1 MQHLTDYFCLTHTY
15 LYIYTSCN
23 YWESSLNST
32 LDGYLDRTTHLIIVV
47 GIALLLV
54 ILGTAGY
61 MVIEEWT
68 VLDSLYMTV
77 ITLSTIGYGEVN
89 PVSPQGRIFTL
100 VLIVMGVGFFL
111 YVIGNVVQF
120 LVEGR
125 IRLVLG
131 RHKLDKQIS
140 QLNNHYIVCGYGRM
154 GRAFCRYLIQKNL
167 DFLVIEKN
175 EERIPIMNTD
185 HVLYVTGEATVEEN
199 LLKAGIKRASN
210 LIAALGSD
218 ADNVFLVL
226 LAKGLNPNVY
236 VVARASQNASKRPLD
251 TAGADVVVSPF
262 DIGARR
268 MAHAILRPGVI
279 RFLEHA
285 FADESTDIHIEEIP
299 VAASSKL
306 VDVTLQESGIRQR
319 FDLIILSI
327 IKEDGNML
335 FNPSAGTTIGAGQKV
350 IAVGAHESLI
360 QLEKILNP

>member
-1 MQHLTDYFCLTHTY
+1 
-15 LYIYTSCN
+15 
-23 YWESSLNST
+23 
-32 LDGYLDRTTHLIIVV
+32 LDGYLDRATHLIIGVV
-47 GIALLLV
+47 IAAFLV
-54 ILGTAGY
+54 AIGTAGY
-61 MVIEEWT
+61 VVIEDWT
-68 VLDSLYMTV
+68 ILDSLYMTV

-89 PVSPQGRIFTL
+89 PVSQPGRIFTL
-100 VLIVMGVGFFL
+100 ILIVMGVGFFL

-154 GRAFCRYLIQKNL
+154 GRAFCRYLTQKHL
-167 DFLVIEKN
+167 KFVVIEKN
-175 EERIPIMNTD
+175 ADRIPVMNAE
-185 HVLYVTGEATVEEN
+185 HVLYVAGEATIEEN

-210 LIAALGSD
+210 LIATLGTD

-226 LAKGLNPNVY
+226 LAKGLNPRLY
-236 VVARASQNASKRPLD
+236 VVARASQNASKKPLD

-268 MAHAILRPGVI
+268 MAHAILRPNVI
-279 RFLEHA
+279 RFLEYA

-306 VDVTLQESGIRQR
+306 VDVTLQESGIRQTY
-319 FDLIILSI
+319 DLIILSI

-335 FNPSAGTTIGAGQKV
+335 FNPSASTTIGAGHSV
-350 IAVGAHESLI
+350 IAVGTIESLVR
-360 QLEKILNP
+360 LEKVLNP